1 MSDEQR
7 TPNVSDADLL
17 AYLDGEADENVAQ
30 KIEASTIYDQRLQE
44 LARQERSLVAGL
56 YRSSCPEAHE
66 LGEYHMELL
75 PGERAALVAQ
85 HLEDCP
91 HCALELREL
100 RAYLG
105 ELAPELDFSLLER
118 VRVLVARLVPELQ
131 SLSGGLQ
138 PAPALA
144 GMRGEEN
151 RPYLYE
157 AGEAQI
163 SLEVQD
169 DSNNIGRKSVLGL
182 VMGVEASDWQ
192 ASLWQDNHAEGDT
205 GAAQLQAQSVDELGN
220 FVFQALQPGT
230 YRLVL
235 RGDDVQV
242 IIQDLAVN

>member
-1 MSDEQR
+1 MSNEQR

-17 AYLDGEADENVAQ
+17 AYLEGEADESVAQ
-30 KIEASTIYDQRLQE
+30 EIEASTSYDERLRE
-44 LARQERSLVAGL
+44 LARQERTLVAGL

-100 RAYLG
+100 RAYLD
-105 ELAPELDFSLLER
+105 ELAPELDYSLLER
-118 VRVLVARLVPELQ
+118 VRVLVARLAPEFD

-144 GMRGEEN
+144 GIRGEEN

-169 DSNNIGRKSVLGL
+169 DADSAGRKSVLGL
-182 VMGVEASDWQ
+182 VMGVEAGDWQ
-192 ASLWQDNHAEGDT
+192 ATLWQDNHVEGDT
-205 GAAQLQAQSVDELGN
+205 GTVQLQAQAVDALGN
-220 FVFQALQPGT
+220 FVFQALDPGT

-235 RGDDVQV
+235 RGEDVEV
-242 IIQDLAVN
+242 VIQDLAVK